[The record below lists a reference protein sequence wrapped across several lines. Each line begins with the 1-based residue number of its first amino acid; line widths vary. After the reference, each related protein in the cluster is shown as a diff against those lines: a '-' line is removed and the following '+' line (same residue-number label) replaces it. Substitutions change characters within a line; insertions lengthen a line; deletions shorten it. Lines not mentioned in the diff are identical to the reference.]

1 MPTFESIPPSE
12 AVKNGRSK
20 LEILQVLKRRLN
32 ESNTVITLN
41 HVNTACFEAEKAILP
56 LEMELG
62 LERDDRGIRHYTA
75 LNDSMY
81 SHGILALI
89 NDLYEA
95 TGKIRA

>member
-1 MPTFESIPPSE
+1 MPTFESKPPSE

-20 LEILQVLKRRLN
+20 LETLQSLLQ
-32 ESNTVITLN
+32 
-41 HVNTACFEAEKAILP
+41 AFAEKSARVTQSQVNFAIVEADKAIPP

-62 LERDDRGIRHYTA
+62 LERDEHGIRYYTA
-75 LNDSMY
+75 LNKSMY
-81 SHGILALI
+81 SRRLLALV

>member
-20 LEILQVLKRRLN
+20 LEILQILKRRLN
-32 ESNTVITLN
+32 ESNTVITSN
-41 HVNTACFEAEKAILP
+41 HVNAACLEAEKTILP

-75 LNDSMY
+75 LDDSMY
-81 SHGILALI
+81 SRGILALV
-89 NDLYEA
+89 NDLYEL